1 METPT
6 VDPHLQGL
14 RTVLYHAPD
23 LDQAKDWY
31 SRVLGFAPYFDQPF
45 YVGFNV
51 GGYELG
57 LDPDASNTPGGAG
70 GAVVFWGVADA
81 AASLERLISLGATPR
96 SGIQD
101 VGEGIRVA
109 TVLDPFGN
117 IFGIIQNPHFAARS
131 KCCDTPPDIA
141 TTPAPSCLG
150 NPLSP
155 EDFLKSLVG
164 SWEGTCRTW
173 FEPGQLADE
182 SKVTGTMRPVLGGRF
197 FRHEYEGTI
206 EGGPRHGEET
216 IAFNTVTKRFQTS
229 WMDDFHMSY
238 AIMTSEGDPTPK
250 GFVVTGQYDTAP
262 GAPRWGWKTVFELAD
277 PDHLT
282 ITAYNVTPEGEEA
295 KAVETT
301 YTRAKH

>member
-6 VDPHLQGL
+6 HDPHFQGL

-23 LDQAKDWY
+23 LDQAKSWY

-45 YVGFNV
+45 YVGFSV

-57 LDPDASNTPGGAG
+57 LDPDASSTPGGAR
-70 GAVVFWGVADA
+70 GAVVYWGVADA
-81 AASLERLISLGATPR
+81 AASLERLHSLGATPR
-96 SGIQD
+96 SGVQD

-117 IFGIIQNPHFAARS
+117 IFGIIQNPHFAAGS
-131 KCCDTPPDIA
+131 TVCVPVPEVA
-141 TTPAPSCLG
+141 TAPAPSGLG
-150 NPLSP
+150 APLSP

-173 FEPGQLADE
+173 FEPGQLADG
-182 SKVTGTMRPVLGGRF
+182 SKVTGTIRPLLGGRF

-206 EGGPRHGEET
+206 QGRPRHGEET
-216 IAFNTVTKRFQTS
+216 IAFNTVTQRFQTS
-229 WMDDFHMSY
+229 WVDDFHMSY
-238 AIMTSEGDPTPK
+238 AIMTSEGGPTPK
-250 GFVVTGQYDTAP
+250 GFVVTGLYDIAP
-262 GAPRWGWKTVFELAD
+262 GVPRWGWKTVFELVD

-301 YTRAKH
+301 YTRATA